1 MNAISQFGNS
11 IQQTVTGAYTVL
23 APGQEPN
30 SSPAPCRL
38 GFQSGPTGNRRF
50 LVPKVWK
57 GVLDEQGGGQSC
69 GGRGSTKAG
78 SQGRS
83 RAERSAGQMLEM
95 EGQGTVFGLNFKDSD
110 KTPRGSSPDGDRVGE
125 DSWRRLALYLC

>member
-1 MNAISQFGNS
+1 MNAMSQGNS
-11 IQQTVTGAYTVL
+11 IQQTLTGTYTVL
-23 APGQEPN
+23 APRQESD

-38 GFQSGPTGNRRF
+38 GLQSGPRGNRRF
-50 LVPKVWK
+50 PVPRLWK
-57 GVLDEQGGGQSC
+57 GVLDEQGGAQSF

-78 SQGRS
+78 SQGGS

-95 EGQGTVFGLNFKDSD
+95 ESQGTAFGLKSKDSD

-125 DSWRRLALYLC
+125 GSWRRLALCPC